1 LPTRIARVALAVSRK
16 KVLMALWIQITPGSD
31 EPIYLQ
37 IVEQV
42 GETIAKGQL
51 AIGDKLPAVRKL
63 ASELVINPNTVA
75 RAYTILEQSGLV
87 TTKTGSGTFVA
98 DPSLRGKDA
107 ADINMLADRMDGILS
122 RGLNLGLESQD
133 IIAMFKDRLEK
144 FTKTRQGLSGQHG
157 KRR

>member
-1 LPTRIARVALAVSRK
+1 MPTRIARVALAVSRK

-42 GETIAKGQL
+42 GEAIAKGQL
-51 AIGDKLPAVRKL
+51 AVGDKLPAVRKL

-98 DPSLRGKDA
+98 DPASRGKDA
-107 ADINMLADRMDGILS
+107 ADINMLADRMDSIIS
-122 RGLNLGLESQD
+122 RGLNLGFESQG

-144 FTKTRQGLSGQHG
+144 FIKTRPGG
-157 KRR
+157 RRKND

>member
-1 LPTRIARVALAVSRK
+1 
-16 KVLMALWIQITPGSD
+16 MALWIQITPGSD

-51 AIGDKLPAVRKL
+51 AVGDKLPAVRKL

-75 RAYTILEQSGLV
+75 RAYTILEQTGLV

-98 DPSLRGKDA
+98 NPALRKISPAFGARPSMVISRPFNEDF
-107 ADINMLADRMDGILS
+107 NCLS
-122 RGLNLGLESQD
+122 APRAQE
-133 IIAMFKDRLEK
+133 
-144 FTKTRQGLSGQHG
+144 
-157 KRR
+157 

>member
-1 LPTRIARVALAVSRK
+1 MPTKILKVALAVSRK

-42 GETIAKGQL
+42 GEAIAKGQL
-51 AIGDKLPAVRKL
+51 AVGDKLPAVRKL

-98 DPSLRGKDA
+98 DPSMRGKDA
-107 ADINMLADRMDGILS
+107 ADINMLTDRMDGILS

-133 IIAMFKDRLEK
+133 IITMFKDRLEK
-144 FTKTRQGLSGQHG
+144 FIKTRQGG
-157 KRR
+157 RRKND